1 MELEITPQTRCV
13 WVVTWTNKNGI
24 KESIE
29 FENKHICETLLD
41 LLDFNK
47 IPFKLSLKLTP

>member
-13 WVVTWTNKNGI
+13 WVVIWTNKNGI

-47 IPFKLSLKLTP
+47 IPFKLSLKLSS